1 MIYNKFKDLS
11 LSALG
16 FGTMRF
22 PTLEGN
28 DAHIDI
34 EKTRQLLDY
43 ALKMGIN
50 YFDTAWGY
58 HGGNSER
65 VVGEILSAYPRE
77 SFYLASKFPGYDLNN
92 MGKVESI
99 FEEQLKKCRTQYFDF
114 YLIHNVCE
122 SNINAYLDESYG
134 TLEYLLKQKQ
144 NGRIRHLGFSVH
156 GNIDTMNRFLEVYG
170 DYMEFCQVQL
180 NYIDYHFQNAKAKL
194 EVLKKRGIDVWVME
208 PLRGGKLANLPEDAK
223 RAVESIREKENAV
236 SMAFRYLQ
244 SFPQVKV
251 VLSGMSNLEQLS
263 DNIRIFSEKKPV
275 TEEECARLYGVA
287 SKLVGTSVPCTSCK
301 YCVSHCPKEIDI
313 PRMIELYN
321 EHVFTGGGFLAP
333 MGLQAIAKERHPDA
347 CIGCRSCE
355 AVCPQEIKI
364 SEILYDFA
372 QKLN

>member
-1 MIYNKFKDLS
+1 MIYNEFKELLLS
-11 LSALG
+11 SLG

-28 DAHIDI
+28 DALIDI

-43 ALKMGIN
+43 ALKMGVN

-77 SFYLASKFPGYDLNN
+77 SFYLATKFPGYDLNN

-122 SNINAYLDESYG
+122 TNIDAYLDESYG

-156 GNIDTMNRFLEVYG
+156 GNTDTMNRFLEVYG
-170 DYMEFCQVQL
+170 EYMEFCQVQL
-180 NYIDYHFQNAKAKL
+180 NYIDYHFQNAKEKL
-194 EVLKKRGIDVWVME
+194 EILKECEIDVWVME
-208 PLRGGKLANLPEDAK
+208 PLRGGRLANLPEEAK
-223 RAVESIREKENAV
+223 NALESIREDETAV

-251 VLSGMSNLEQLS
+251 VLSGMSNLEQIS
-263 DNIRIFSEKKPV
+263 DNIRIFSESKP
-275 TEEECARLYGVA
+275 TSDEENARLYGVA
-287 SKLVGTSVPCTSCK
+287 SKLVGGSIPCTSCK

-321 EHVFTGGGFLAP
+321 EHVFTGGGFLAA
-333 MGLQAIAKERHPDA
+333 MGLQAISKERHPDA

-364 SEILYDFA
+364 SEILHDFS